1 MKLREEW
8 EGREVKEQRTQGTG
22 GENPTIG
29 REFRGMIYQEVRDE
43 GHWPQEVWI
52 SCHGGVAEQILQ
64 DGEKSSEDQRSE
76 RGQVVEKVKESWV

>member
-29 REFRGMIYQEVRDE
+29 KGIQRNDLSGGE
-43 GHWPQEVWI
+43 G
-52 SCHGGVAEQILQ
+52 
-64 DGEKSSEDQRSE
+64 
-76 RGQVVEKVKESWV
+76 